1 MRKIIAVVTVLLAL
15 SCTNEN
21 EVDWTSKTID
31 HNFNSSTTDWIG
43 GFADY
48 PEGVEEDW
56 GFSVT
61 HSPLPSP
68 LDTTK
73 KGVRISGSNHS
84 DDLFMYLTRKVSMPK
99 PDQLYKGTFEVEF
112 ATNAAEESV
121 GVGGSP
127 AHSIYVGIGL
137 TSVEPKKVLDSTDGH
152 YRMNISK
159 IQQAGDGEDMKVI
172 GDVSNGKP
180 ESEYT
185 LVTRTGEFTGKTD
198 ADGNLWIIV
207 GTDSG
212 FEAVT
217 TLYYTRIKV
226 ELQAVTE

>member
-1 MRKIIAVVTVLLAL
+1 MRKIIAVVGVMLGL
-15 SCTNEN
+15 SCTKEG
-21 EVDWTSKTID
+21 DID
-31 HNFNSSTTDWIG
+31 RMTMIIDQNFNSSTTDWIG
-43 GFADY
+43 GFSDY

-61 HSPLPSP
+61 HSRLPSP

-84 DDLFMYLTRKVSMPK
+84 DDLFMYLTRKVNLKRPG
-99 PDQLYKGTFEVEF
+99 QLYKGTFEVQF
-112 ATNAAEESV
+112 ATNAAEGSV

-127 AHSIYVGIGL
+127 AHSVYLGVGL
-137 TSVEPKKVLDSTDGH
+137 ASKEPKKVLDTTDGH

-159 IQQAGDGEDMKVI
+159 IQQATDGDDMKVI
-172 GDVSNGKP
+172 GDVSNGK
-180 ESEYT
+180 SEPVYT
-185 LVTRTGEFTGKTD
+185 LVTRKGEFAGKTD
-198 ADGNLWIIV
+198 SQGNLWIIV

-226 ELQAVTE
+226 ELRAVTE

>member
-1 MRKIIAVVTVLLAL
+1 MRKIIAVVWVMLGL
-15 SCTNEN
+15 SCTKEDD
-21 EVDWTSKTID
+21 VDRMSTVID
-31 HNFNSSTTDWIG
+31 HNFNSSTTDWVG

-61 HSPLPSP
+61 HSFLPSP

-84 DDLFMYLTRKVSMPK
+84 DDLFMYLTRKVSLNR
-99 PDQLYKGTFEVEF
+99 PDQLYKGTFEVQF
-112 ATNAAEESV
+112 ATNAAEGSV

-127 AHSIYVGIGL
+127 AHSVYMGVGL
-137 TSVEPKKVLDSTDGH
+137 TSEEPKKVLDSTDGH

-159 IQQAGDGEDMKVI
+159 IQQATDGEDMKVI
-172 GDVSNGKP
+172 GDVSNGKSEP
-180 ESEYT
+180 EYT

-198 ADGNLWIIV
+198 SQGNLWIIV

-226 ELQAVTE
+226 ELKAVTE

>member
-1 MRKIIAVVTVLLAL
+1 MRKIIAVVLVMLGL
-15 SCTNEN
+15 SCTKEN
-21 EVDWTSKTID
+21 EVDWMSKTID
-31 HNFNSSTTDWIG
+31 QNFNSSTADWIG

-61 HSPLPSP
+61 HSALPSP

-73 KGVRISGSNHS
+73 KGVRISGNNHS
-84 DDLFMYLTRKVSMPK
+84 DDLFMYLTKKVSMPK
-99 PDQLYKGTFEVEF
+99 PNQLYKGTFEVEF
-112 ATNAAEESV
+112 ATNAPEESV

-127 AHSIYVGIGL
+127 AHSVYVGVGL
-137 TSVEPKKVLDSTDGH
+137 ASIEPKKVLDSTGN
-152 YRMNISK
+152 YQMNISK
-159 IQQAGDGEDMKVI
+159 IQQATDGEDMKVI
-172 GDVSNGKP
+172 GDVSNGK
-180 ESEYT
+180 SEAVYT
-185 LVTRTGEFTGKTD
+185 LVTRKGEFTGKTD
-198 ADGNLWIIV
+198 SEGNLWIIV

>member
-1 MRKIIAVVTVLLAL
+1 MRKIIAVVTVVLGL
-15 SCTNEN
+15 SCTKED
-21 EVDWTSKTID
+21 EVDWAFRIID

-56 GFSVT
+56 GFSVA
-61 HSPLPSP
+61 HAFLPAP

-84 DDLFMYLTRKVSMPK
+84 DDLFMYLTRKVS
-99 PDQLYKGTFEVEF
+99 QLRPNQTYKGTFDVEF
-112 ATNAAEESV
+112 ATNAAEESM

-127 AHSIYVGIGL
+127 AHSVYMGIGL

-159 IQQAGDGEDMKVI
+159 IQQAGDGDDMKVI
-172 GDVSNGKP
+172 GDVSNGKS
-180 ESEYT
+180 EAEYT
-185 LVTRTGEFTGKTD
+185 LITHTGEFTGKTD
-198 ADGNLWIIV
+198 NDGNLWIIV

-217 TLYYTRIKV
+217 TLYYTRIRV
-226 ELQAVTE
+226 ELTETME

>member
-1 MRKIIAVVTVLLAL
+1 MRKIIAVVGVMLGL
-15 SCTNEN
+15 SCTKE
-21 EVDWTSKTID
+21 DDIGRMTKIID
-31 HNFNSSTTDWIG
+31 HNFNTSTAEWIG

-56 GFSVT
+56 KLSVT
-61 HSPLPSP
+61 HSYLPSP

-84 DDLFMYLTRKVSMPK
+84 DDLFMYLTKKVNMQR
-99 PDQLYKGTFEVEF
+99 PDQLYKGTFEVQF

-127 AHSIYVGIGL
+127 AHSVYMGIGL
-137 TSVEPKKVLDSTDGH
+137 ASIEPKKVLDSTDGH

-159 IQQAGDGEDMKVI
+159 ISQSQDGEDMKVI
-172 GDVSNGKP
+172 GDVSNGKSEP
-180 ESEYT
+180 EYT

-198 ADGNLWIIV
+198 SDGNLWIIV

>member
-1 MRKIIAVVTVLLAL
+1 MLSL
-15 SCTNEN
+15 SCTKEGD
-21 EVDWTSKTID
+21 VDRMSWIID
-31 HNFNSSTTDWIG
+31 HNFNSSTADWVG

-56 GFSVT
+56 GFAVT
-61 HSPLPSP
+61 HSFLPSP

-84 DDLFMYLTRKVSMPK
+84 DDLFMYLTRKVNLQRPG
-99 PDQLYKGTFEVEF
+99 QLYKGTFEIQF
-112 ATNAAEESV
+112 ATNAAEGSV

-127 AHSIYVGIGL
+127 AHSVYMGIGL
-137 TSVEPKKVLDSTDGH
+137 ASVEPKKVLDSTDGH
-152 YRMNISK
+152 YRMNIAK
-159 IQQAGDGEDMKVI
+159 INQSQDGKDMKAI

-180 ESEYT
+180 EPVYT
-185 LVTRTGEFTGKTD
+185 LVTRKGEFTGKTD
-198 ADGNLWIIV
+198 SEGNLWIIV

-226 ELQAVTE
+226 ELKVVNE